1 MVSSSPIR
9 TRPSRGGEKLG
20 EYSPTLERVA
30 WFTLRRKGI
39 VTLVWLGA
47 AIGTCN
53 VVLPALIKRDF
64 AHRSGLMTGLY
75 SMTLSG
81 GAAVASGVSVPI
93 NDAPYDCSGPTPVI
107 MFETADPGVRHP
119 VTLTPA

>member
-1 MVSSSPIR
+1 SKTWPSTTASDNHPPPHGRSHNGCARLGRPLQVERKFHMVSSSPIR

-47 AIGTCN
+47 AIGLGLLFPQLES
-53 VVLPALIKRDF
+53 VIREQSVDPIPA
-64 AHRSGLMTGLY
+64 
-75 SMTLSG
+75 
-81 GAAVASGVSVPI
+81 GVPS
-93 NDAPYDCSGPTPVI
+93 
-107 MFETADPGVRHP
+107 FQ
-119 VTLTPA
+119 